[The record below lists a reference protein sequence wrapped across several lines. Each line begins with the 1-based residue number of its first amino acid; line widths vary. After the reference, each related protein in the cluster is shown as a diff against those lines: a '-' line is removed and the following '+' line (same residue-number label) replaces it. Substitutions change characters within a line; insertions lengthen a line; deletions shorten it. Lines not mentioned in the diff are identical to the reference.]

1 MHFAKCLWKVI
12 FSRKRGW
19 DRGGGGYSARF
30 SHLESTFFA
39 LLLCSIY
46 AKPFQWNLAI
56 DEEALSIKSQWTKG
70 KIGKAMKHLREI
82 SEEWK

>member
-1 MHFAKCLWKVI
+1 MHSAKCLWKVTFPAEREGGI
-12 FSRKRGW
+12 
-19 DRGGGGYSARF
+19 GGGGYSARF
-30 SHLESTFFA
+30 SHLESTFLA

-46 AKPFQWNLAI
+46 AKPFQWNLVI

-70 KIGKAMKHLREI
+70 KIGKAMNMREI